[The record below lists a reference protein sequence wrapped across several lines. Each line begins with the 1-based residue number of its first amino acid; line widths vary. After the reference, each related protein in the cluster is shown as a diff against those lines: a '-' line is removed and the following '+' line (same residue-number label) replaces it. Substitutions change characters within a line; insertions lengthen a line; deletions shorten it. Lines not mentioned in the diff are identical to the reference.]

1 MVQRIKELC
10 KDKGITVAELER
22 KCGIG
27 NGIIARWKT
36 SKPSYERLAKV
47 ASALETSVEYLQTGE
62 AQKEPPQPEA
72 ETVDPLDQEIFDR
85 IKRLSAEDKVK
96 VLEEV
101 IRLELENDKRK

>member
-10 KDKGITVAELER
+10 KEKGITIAELER

-36 SKPSYERLAKV
+36 SKPSYERLLAV

-62 AQKEPPQPEA
+62 GQKEAAKPEA
-72 ETVDPLDQEIFDR
+72 EAISLEKQALYDAIDKMSR
-85 IKRLSAEDKVK
+85 AELILL
-96 VLEEV
+96 LERAEK
-101 IRLELENDKRK
+101 IINSR